1 MAQVQNT
8 PLTAD
13 PSLLRDI
20 ESEVTQETRP
30 LLQFIVNNAKLII
43 GVVVGLLAAL
53 AVAGAWRWHTQSQQE
68 ALQGELGQIM
78 HQRPAPEQLDT
89 LEKLAKDAPA
99 RLQAAVYAV
108 EAQSALAQQNYAKAA
123 EAYGRVARSLAD
135 MPLGVLGSVNEAASL
150 FGAGKFD
157 EGLKILEPIA
167 AKLPK
172 EASMQVR
179 AMLGE
184 AAAKAGKADLAASAF
199 EQVAVQSEGLMADYY
214 RARAKEVR
222 MLKQAEEPAPA
233 PASPAPKAQ

>member
-1 MAQVQNT
+1 
-8 PLTAD
+8 
-13 PSLLRDI
+13 
-20 ESEVTQETRP
+20 
-30 LLQFIVNNAKLII
+30 
-43 GVVVGLLAAL
+43 
-53 AVAGAWRWHTQSQQE
+53 
-68 ALQGELGQIM
+68 
-78 HQRPAPEQLDT
+78 
-89 LEKLAKDAPA
+89 
-99 RLQAAVYAV
+99 
-108 EAQSALAQQNYAKAA
+108 
-123 EAYGRVARSLAD
+123 
-135 MPLGVLGSVNEAASL
+135 SL
-150 FGAGKFD
+150 FAAGKFA

-233 PASPAPKAQ
+233 SPAPKAQ

>member
-13 PSLLRDI
+13 PSILRDI

-30 LLQFIVNNAKLII
+30 LLQFIVNNAKLIV
-43 GVVVGLLAAL
+43 GVVVGLLVAL
-53 AVAGAWRWHTQSQQE
+53 AVAGVWRWHTQSQQE

-78 HQRPAPEQLDT
+78 HQKATPEQLAT

-108 EAQSALAQQNYAKAA
+108 EAQSALAQQNYAKAG
-123 EAYGRVARSLAD
+123 EAYGKVARSLAD

-199 EQVAVQSEGLMADYY
+199 EEVAVQSEGLMADYY